1 MQQPIISI
9 RMDESLKKR
18 FELICDELGLS
29 VSAAV
34 TIFAKQVCREGKI
47 PFEITLG
54 KDYKEKGY
62 MSRII
67 SFKVAIW
74 DADNL
79 SDKIIRSFN
88 ALKEALDYIEDK
100 TEILFQEYGTWIY
113 FAIEIINL
121 DSHKHVLFFDD
132 NSRYERDGKMVDKID
147 YDQELVEENERYL
160 YNFIEGYIS
169 ALINS

>member
-18 FELICDELGLS
+18 FELICDELGLT

-62 MSRII
+62 MKQEI
-67 SFKVAIW
+67 VYNVLIW
-74 DADNL
+74 NDEG
-79 SDKIIRSFN
+79 SFN
-88 ALKEALDYIEDK
+88 EIKSQFNTLKDMIDYIDK
-100 TEILFQEYGTWIY
+100 ETETLFNKYWTFIN
-113 FAIEIINL
+113 FAIEIVNL

>member
-18 FELICDELGLS
+18 FELICDELGLT

-34 TIFAKQVCREGKI
+34 TIFAKQVCREGRI

-62 MSRII
+62 MKQEIVYNV
-67 SFKVAIW
+67 FIW
-74 DADNL
+74 NDEG
-79 SDKIIRSFN
+79 SFN
-88 ALKEALDYIEDK
+88 EIKSQFNTLKDMIDYIEK
-100 TEILFQEYGTWIY
+100 ETETLLNKYGAFIN
-113 FAIEIINL
+113 FAIEIVNL

>member
-18 FELICDELGLS
+18 FELICDELGLT

-62 MSRII
+62 MKQEIVYNV
-67 SFKVAIW
+67 FIW
-74 DADNL
+74 NDE
-79 SDKIIRSFN
+79 RSFN
-88 ALKEALDYIEDK
+88 EIKYQFNTLKDMIDYIEK
-100 TEILFQEYGTWIY
+100 ETETLFNKYGTFIN
-113 FAIEIINL
+113 FAIEIVNL

-132 NSRYERDGKMVDKID
+132 NNRYERDGKMVDKID